1 MLPGNPTISIHLV
14 DGTLA
19 RFSFEDEHTKLTGNV
34 SIGLPRGVPDV
45 RTKEQRL
52 QLARE
57 RIIAMTASLSRTCAR
72 GAWS

>member
-1 MLPGNPTISIHLV
+1 MPTISVHLV

-19 RFSFEDEHTKLTGNV
+19 RFSFEDEHTKLSGNV

-45 RTKEQRL
+45 RTKDERT

-57 RIIAMTASLSRTCAR
+57 RIIAITAALSRAVAR
-72 GAWS
+72 GAWGG